1 LVLNL
6 VEKSMNILFIG
17 AGYFPFLTAGEKN
30 FFYRLIPILNEHAE
44 ITVASLNDYPE
55 PVLTQKSEQKSSQ
68 VYCLKRPFH
77 RNYERFFFNK
87 ENYIAYHHRHKPPR
101 EILEKLVSIIFHTPT
116 LGGIIRKHNIQVLHF
131 MDNFGPSMPYMKNIF
146 RNVKVTYSAANYDP
160 RGRKGRYDQY
170 LRMSLN
176 SLDAIGVYT
185 EAYRNILLR
194 IGLKNPQYLTRWGV
208 SPIRSHLSQ
217 EEKQQIKAS
226 LGINSDATFLLWSGY
241 LQQIQE
247 DDFYQ
252 AVDAARKVVNHRD
265 NIIFMFAF
273 KPETYKEKYGA
284 EESEQIK
291 IISGLTNFGD
301 VLESADFLYSPI
313 ADSSSTVS
321 PPLTWIESMAKGTP
335 IITTKIPG
343 VEELIENGVD
353 GLIAENYG
361 ELSNLLGDLDTRF
374 DLKSISLNSTQKV
387 EQEFNIN
394 KSAEAYLGMWRSVL
408 NHG

>member
-1 LVLNL
+1 
-6 VEKSMNILFIG
+6 MNILFFG

-30 FFYRLIPILNEHAE
+30 FFYQLIPILNEHAK

-55 PVLTQKSEQKSSQ
+55 PVLTQKSDQKSTQ

-87 ENYIAYHHRHKPPR
+87 ANYIAYHHRHKPQR
-101 EILEKLVSIIFHTPT
+101 EILEKLISIIFHTPK
-116 LGGIIRKHNIQVLHF
+116 LRGIIRNHKIQVVHF
-131 MDNFGPSMPYMKNIF
+131 MDNFGPSMPYLKSIF

-185 EAYRNILLR
+185 EAYRKILLG
-194 IGLKNPQYLTRWGV
+194 IGLQKSMYLTRWGV
-208 SPIRSHLSQ
+208 SPIQSHLSP
-217 EEKQQIKAS
+217 EEKQHIKAS

-247 DDFYQ
+247 ADFYY
-252 AVDAARKVVNHRD
+252 AVDVARKVVNQRE
-265 NIIFMFAF
+265 NIIFIFAF
-273 KPETYKEKYGA
+273 KPETYKEKYGN
-284 EESEQIK
+284 EGGENIK

-301 VLESADFLYSPI
+301 VLESADYLFSPI

-335 IITTKIPG
+335 IITTNIPG

-353 GLIAENYG
+353 GIIAENYG
-361 ELSNLLGDLDTRF
+361 ELPNLLGDIVTRS
-374 DLKSISLNSTQKV
+374 DLKTMSQNSSQKV
-387 EQEFNIN
+387 EQKFHIN
-394 KSAEAYLGMWRSVL
+394 KSAEAYLGMWRNVL